1 VSYILASMR
10 GLQMPKPRVEN
21 RLRKALVGASPF
33 VILLLAWHLVSAYG
47 LVKPFF
53 LPSPMEVVKALY
65 GQLVQGTLWPDLK
78 ASLFRVTVGYIL
90 AVIFGLPVGIAL
102 GSYRLF
108 RWFFEP
114 FNNFVRYT
122 PLPAF
127 IPLIVLWVGIG
138 DANPITIIFLGV
150 FWSLVVLVGDSV
162 SNVPVQHIELART
175 LGVSRLGCL
184 LHVTLR
190 HSLPGIYD
198 GLRVGAG
205 WAWSSLVLAEIV
217 GANTG
222 LGHMLMESQR
232 FLKTA
237 NVIGGII
244 LIGALGL
251 MIDHLFSRAYSPL
264 FPWTERARQ
273 EGSYVS

>member
-1 VSYILASMR
+1 M
-10 GLQMPKPRVEN
+10 KN
-21 RLRKALVGASPF
+21 RFKKVLIGASPF
-33 VILLLAWHLVSAYG
+33 FLIVVAWHIASSQE
-47 LVKPFF
+47 LVKPYF
-53 LPSPMEVVKALY
+53 LPKPSAVLQALY
-65 GQLVQGTLWPDLK
+65 AQTVQGTLWPDLK
-78 ASLFRVTVGYIL
+78 ASFYRVTVGYLL
-90 AVIFGLPVGIAL
+90 AVIVGLPVGIAL
-102 GSYRLF
+102 GGF
-108 RWFFEP
+108 RPFRQFFEP

-138 DANPITIIFLGV
+138 DANPITVIFLGV

-162 SNVPVQHIELART
+162 SNIPVQHIELART
-175 LGVSRLGCL
+175 MGLSRIRCL
-184 LHVTLR
+184 LHVVLP

-198 GLRVGAG
+198 ALRVGAG

-217 GANTG
+217 GSNTG
-222 LGHMLMESQR
+222 IGHMLMESQR

-244 LIGALGL
+244 LVGVLGL
-251 MIDHLFSRAYSPL
+251 MIDQLFVWGYSPL

-273 EGSYVS
+273 EGQHVLSMTKEEAR

>member
-1 VSYILASMR
+1 MQKSKLGA
-10 GLQMPKPRVEN
+10 
-21 RLRKALVGASPF
+21 RLVQSLIGASPF
-33 VILLLAWHLVSAYG
+33 VILLVAWHSASSYG
-47 LVKPFF
+47 LVKPYF
-53 LPSPMEVVKALY
+53 LPAPTEVAEALY
-65 GQLVQGTLWPDLK
+65 AQLVQGTLWPDLR
-78 ASLFRVTVGYIL
+78 ASIFRVTVGYIL
-90 AVIFGLPVGIAL
+90 AVIIGVPVGIAM
-102 GSYRLF
+102 GGYRPF
-108 RWFFEP
+108 RMFFEP

-138 DANPITIIFLGV
+138 DGNPITVIFLGV

-184 LHVTLR
+184 LHVTLP

-205 WAWSSLVLAEIV
+205 WAWSSLVLAEII

-244 LIGALGL
+244 LIGLLGL
-251 MIDHLFSRAYSPL
+251 LIDQLFAWAYSPL
-264 FPWTERARQ
+264 FPWTERARHG
-273 EGSYVS
+273 EPHVS

>member
-1 VSYILASMR
+1 MR
-10 GLQMPKPRVEN
+10 RV
-21 RLRKALVGASPF
+21 RSRHRIKKALLGASPF
-33 VILLLAWHLVSAYG
+33 VFLIFVWHLVSTNG
-47 LVKPFF
+47 LVEPYF
-53 LPSPMEVVKALY
+53 LPEPSQVLQAFY
-65 GQLVQGTLWPDLK
+65 DQITQGTLWPDLK
-78 ASLFRVTVGYIL
+78 ASFYRVTVGYLL
-90 AVIFGLPVGIAL
+90 AVLAGVPVGIAL
-102 GSYRLF
+102 GGYKPF
-108 RWFFEP
+108 RSFFEP

-138 DANPITIIFLGV
+138 DANPITVIFLGV

-162 SNVPVQHIELART
+162 SNIPIQHIELART
-175 LGVSRLGCL
+175 MGFSRISCL
-184 LHVTLR
+184 FHVVLP

-198 GLRVGAG
+198 ALRVGAG

-222 LGHMLMESQR
+222 IGHMLMESQR

-244 LIGALGL
+244 LVGLLGL
-251 MIDHLFSRAYSPL
+251 LIDYLFSWGYSPL

-273 EGSYVS
+273 ESKDALSMAKDETI